1 MTESGSF
8 IMNRN
13 REDSVQCVA
22 VTYVGPYKIYG
33 GAPFLEVTLE
43 LIDGSEVSYV
53 VSRPAVKS
61 LIEGLA
67 IAEYLAHS

>member
-1 MTESGSF
+1 
-8 IMNRN
+8 MNKS
-13 REDSVQCVA
+13 RENSVQCVA

-43 LIDGSEVSYV
+43 LIDGSEASYL

-67 IAEYLAHS
+67 IAEHLARS